1 LLASLVDGL
10 STERIEIDM
19 IDLSGPAFAA
29 VDNRIMSLRLV
40 QLGLTGAA
48 MFAADGK
55 VLQPSEVLRKRPL
68 LVQRGR
74 FRPVTHVNM
83 DMLDLA
89 LKKFRETRVAEP
101 DVALPIMEM
110 SLQNLA
116 ENGDVCLEDFVSR
129 AEVLATT
136 GNIVMVSNF
145 PEHYRLVAFLSR
157 YTDRPIGLAL
167 GLGNLRNLFDAEY
180 YRELDGGILESLG
193 RLFKQQLTLFVY
205 PLKNPASGRVEN
217 LDDLVLD
224 GPLQHLF
231 AYLRAQQS
239 ILPLEGAASR
249 YLDIQSPD
257 VLAKIRSGGEWL
269 SSVPESVATAITQ
282 RSLFGYSRG

>member
-1 LLASLVDGL
+1 
-10 STERIEIDM
+10 
-19 IDLSGPAFAA
+19 
-29 VDNRIMSLRLV
+29 
-40 QLGLTGAA
+40 
-48 MFAADGK
+48 
-55 VLQPSEVLRKRPL
+55 
-68 LVQRGR
+68 
-74 FRPVTHVNM
+74 
-83 DMLDLA
+83 
-89 LKKFRETRVAEP
+89 
-101 DVALPIMEM
+101 
-110 SLQNLA
+110 
-116 ENGDVCLEDFVSR
+116 
-129 AEVLATT
+129 
-136 GNIVMVSNF
+136 
-145 PEHYRLVAFLSR
+145 
-157 YTDRPIGLAL
+157 
-167 GLGNLRNLFDAEY
+167 
-180 YRELDGGILESLG
+180 
-193 RLFKQQLTLFVY
+193 LFKQQLTLFVY